1 MSYLQL
7 AYLHLATIVP
17 AFAIG
22 TYLLLNRKGTP
33 LHRLLGKVYMV
44 LMLFTAVSTLFMSA
58 EVGPTLFGHL
68 GLIHLF
74 SALVLYEVPKAYFAI
89 KSGDIKTHK
98 NSMIGLYIGGILI
111 AGSFTFMPSR
121 LLNTWIFG

>member
-22 TYLLLNRKGTP
+22 TYLLLNRKGTD
-33 LHRLLGKVYMV
+33 LHRLLGKIYMV
-44 LMLFTAVSTLFMSA
+44 LMLFTAISTLFMSA

-68 GLIHLF
+68 GFIHLF
-74 SALVLYEVPKAYFAI
+74 SALVLYEVPIAYIAVRNGNI
-89 KSGDIKTHK
+89 KKHK
-98 NSMIGLYIGGILI
+98 SSMIGLYIGGILI
-111 AGSFTFMPSR
+111 AGSFTFMPGR